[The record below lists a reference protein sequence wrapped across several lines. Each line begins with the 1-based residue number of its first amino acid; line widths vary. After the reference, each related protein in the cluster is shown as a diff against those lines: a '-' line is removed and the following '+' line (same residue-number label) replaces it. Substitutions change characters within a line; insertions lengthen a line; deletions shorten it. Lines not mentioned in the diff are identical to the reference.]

1 MVRGPLPSL
10 KDFYHPYHLVAICAE
25 LNCSVTHLALAWL
38 AANPNTSTII
48 LGASKPEQVL
58 ENLKALE
65 VIPKLT
71 PGIMAKIET
80 ILENKPEPLVRLVV
94 LLTLGNDA
102 HMWSFGCSLH
112 TTGPRWMSSAGCRS

>member
-1 MVRGPLPSL
+1 MRGPLPSL
-10 KDFYHPYHLVAICAE
+10 KYFYHPYPLVAICAE

-71 PGIMAKIET
+71 PGIMAKIEA

-94 LLTLGNDA
+94 LLTLGNDV
-102 HMWSFGCSLH
+102 HMWSFECSLH
-112 TTGPRWMSSAGCRS
+112 TTGPRWMRSAGCRS